1 MTNKRY
7 ITPPPPNYDRLTVT
21 LHKTAKGGDV

>member
-1 MTNKRY
+1 MTNQ
-7 ITPPPPNYDRLTVT
+7 NYFDGGGLRKVTYST

>member
-1 MTNKRY
+1 MTKQR
-7 ITPPPPNYDRLTVT
+7 ILPPPPNYDRLTVT

>member
-1 MTNKRY
+1 MTNQ
-7 ITPPPPNYDRLTVT
+7 NYFNGGGCNKPLSST